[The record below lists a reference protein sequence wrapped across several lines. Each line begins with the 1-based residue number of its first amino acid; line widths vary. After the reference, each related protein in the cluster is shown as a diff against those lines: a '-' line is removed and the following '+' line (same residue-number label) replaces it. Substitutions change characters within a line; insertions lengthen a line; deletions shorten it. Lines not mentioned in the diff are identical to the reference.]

1 MKKQSTAGLTF
12 MELLIVITALTVL
25 TVITFPK
32 FRQMVIQ
39 SRESRTKNSLAKL
52 RGTLSIYYSDN
63 AGLYPSDLGT
73 PETRLKSAFVPKY
86 IDKIP
91 STELAH
97 LYGRKKNTIQDRVD
111 DQGDWVYSLIDGY
124 IGVNSL
130 KTDSKGREI
139 SKW

>member
-1 MKKQSTAGLTF
+1 MKKQSRAGLTF

-25 TVITFPK
+25 AVITFPK
-32 FRQMVIQ
+32 FRLMIMQ
-39 SRESRTKNSLAKL
+39 SREGRTKNNLAKL

-73 PETRLKSAFVPKY
+73 PETRLRTAFTPKY
-86 IDKIP
+86 IDRIP
-91 STELAH
+91 YTELSH
-97 LYGRKKNTIQDRVD
+97 LYGKKKNTIQDRID

-130 KTDSKGREI
+130 KIDSKGREI